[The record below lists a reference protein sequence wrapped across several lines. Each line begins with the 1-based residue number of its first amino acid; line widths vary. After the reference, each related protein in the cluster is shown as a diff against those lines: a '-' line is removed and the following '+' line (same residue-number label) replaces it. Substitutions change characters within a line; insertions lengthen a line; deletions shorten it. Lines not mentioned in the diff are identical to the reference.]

1 MARQSP
7 FVRVLSAS
15 ERRELLPLVRSTT
28 APAARVRRA
37 QVILRFADGVPVA
50 QIARALEM
58 QRHDARKW
66 IKRFIKLRAEG
77 LEDLPRS
84 GRPPVFPPAG
94 RARDRQ
100 DRVRAT

>member
-7 FVRVLSAS
+7 FVLVLSAP
-15 ERRELLPLVRSTT
+15 ERRELLHLVRSTT

-37 QVILRFADGVPVA
+37 QVILRFADGVPLA
-50 QIARALEM
+50 QVARALEM

-66 IKRFIKLRAEG
+66 IKRFIKHRAKG

-84 GRPPVFPPAG
+84 GRPPVFPPGG
-94 RARDRQ
+94 RPRDRQ